1 MAESLGARLRERRKQ
16 RQISLV
22 DISER
27 TKIKISLLEA
37 LERDDVSHWPTGIF
51 RRAFIRA
58 YAVAIDLEPDP
69 IVKEFL
75 ELFPDPAESM
85 VPVPA
90 VEPGSE
96 HLRRPAPP
104 MRVRF
109 LVRSAI
115 DSVTRAW
122 GDFSKKPEAVFDA
135 QPHAAGETADA
146 RIFADVPVRTPVQAR
161 VHADTALGAPA
172 QTDVRPEARA
182 EVHVIEQTPD
192 DAKRLLSRAAN
203 QLDAVGLV
211 VWTWDSDSSELV
223 PTFVHGYSNQL
234 VAQLPTVRRDAD
246 NATAAAFRSAQT
258 CVVRGGDGANGALVV
273 PLMTASGCVG
283 VFAVELARGDE
294 QRETVRELTS
304 SLAAQFADVLGAP
317 LLRPAVG
324 T

>member
-1 MAESLGARLRERRKQ
+1 MRERRKQ
-16 RQISLV
+16 RQISLL

-51 RRAFIRA
+51 RRAFIRS

-85 VPVPA
+85 VPVPS

-96 HLRRPAPP
+96 NIRRPAPP

-122 GDFSKKPEAVFDA
+122 IDFSKKPQQAFETRHPADGLSSQA
-135 QPHAAGETADA
+135 QADTP
-146 RIFADVPVRTPVQAR
+146 FRTPV
-161 VHADTALGAPA
+161 HADVQQPE
-172 QTDVRPEARA
+172 VRVVDKA
-182 EVHVIEQTPD
+182 PD
-192 DAKRLLSRAAN
+192 DAKRLLSRAAK
-203 QLDAVGLV
+203 QLEAVGLV
-211 VWTWDSDSSELV
+211 VWTWDARSAELV
-223 PTFVHGYSNQL
+223 PRFVHGYSDQV
-234 VAQLPTVRRDAD
+234 VAQLPAVRRDAD
-246 NATAAAFRSAQT
+246 NATAAAFRSSKT

-283 VFAVELARGDE
+283 VFAVELARGAE
-294 QRETVRELTS
+294 QREPVRALTS
-304 SLAAQFADVLGAP
+304 SLAAQFADVLGTP
-317 LLRPAVG
+317 QLRPAVG
-324 T
+324 A